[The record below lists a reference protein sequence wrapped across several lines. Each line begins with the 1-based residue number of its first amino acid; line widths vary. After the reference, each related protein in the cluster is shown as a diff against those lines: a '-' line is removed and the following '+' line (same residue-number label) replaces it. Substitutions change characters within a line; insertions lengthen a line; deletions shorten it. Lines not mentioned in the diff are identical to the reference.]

1 MAKSSDLFNKLGKVL
16 EQGIINYKDLSS
28 EFINICKTK
37 RNDFMF
43 KMKIAGKEDLEIL
56 KKRIDGLEK
65 SVETLKK
72 KKRAKRVKK

>member
-1 MAKSSDLFNKLGKVL
+1 MAKSSDLFNKLGRLL

-37 RNDFMF
+37 RNDFMY

-56 KKRIDGLEK
+56 IKRIEGLEK
-65 SVETLKK
+65 PVQDLKK
-72 KKRAKRVKK
+72 KNRAKRVKK

>member
-72 KKRAKRVKK
+72 KKRVKRVKK

>member
-43 KMKIAGKEDLEIL
+43 KMKIAGKEYLEIL
-56 KKRIDGLEK
+56 KKRIDSLEK

>member
-1 MAKSSDLFNKLGKVL
+1 MAKSSDLFNKLGRLL

-37 RNDFMF
+37 RNDFMY

-56 KKRIDGLEK
+56 IKRIEGLEK
-65 SVETLKK
+65 TVQDLKK
-72 KKRAKRVKK
+72 KNRAKRVKK

>member
-1 MAKSSDLFNKLGKVL
+1 MAKSSDLFNKLGRLL

-37 RNDFMF
+37 RNDFMY

-56 KKRIDGLEK
+56 IKRIDGLEK
-65 SVETLKK
+65 TVKELKK
-72 KKRAKRVKK
+72 KNRAKRVKK

>member
-56 KKRIDGLEK
+56 KKRIDSLEK

-72 KKRAKRVKK
+72 KNELNG

>member
-28 EFINICKTK
+28 EFINIFKTK
-37 RNDFMF
+37 INDFMF
-43 KMKIAGKEDLEIL
+43 KMKIEGKEDLEIL

-72 KKRAKRVKK
+72 KKRAKQVKK

>member
-72 KKRAKRVKK
+72 KKRAKQVKK

>member
-56 KKRIDGLEK
+56 KKRIDSLEK

-72 KKRAKRVKK
+72 KKRAKQVKK

>member
-72 KKRAKRVKK
+72 KKTS

>member
-1 MAKSSDLFNKLGKVL
+1 MAKSSDLFNKLGRLL

-37 RNDFMF
+37 RNDFMY

-56 KKRIDGLEK
+56 IKRIDGLEK
-65 SVETLKK
+65 TVQDLKK
-72 KKRAKRVKK
+72 K

>member
-1 MAKSSDLFNKLGKVL
+1 MAKSSDLFNKLGRLL

-37 RNDFMF
+37 RNDFMY

-56 KKRIDGLEK
+56 IKRIDGLEK
-65 SVETLKK
+65 TVQDLKK
-72 KKRAKRVKK
+72 KNRAKRVKK

>member
-56 KKRIDGLEK
+56 KKRIDSLEK

>member
-1 MAKSSDLFNKLGKVL
+1 MAKSSDLFNKLGRLL

-37 RNDFMF
+37 RNDFMY

-56 KKRIDGLEK
+56 IKRIEGLDK
-65 SVETLKK
+65 TVQDLKK
-72 KKRAKRVKK
+72 KNRAKRVKK

>member
-1 MAKSSDLFNKLGKVL
+1 
-16 EQGIINYKDLSS
+16 
-28 EFINICKTK
+28 
-37 RNDFMF
+37 MF